1 LLREK
6 HALTKLRVEL
16 EERKGKL
23 CKSWAPDPKL
33 QEQKGGR
40 KRGNNAPK

>member
-1 LLREK
+1 MSAMLKEK

-23 CKSWAPDPKL
+23 CFSY
-33 QEQKGGR
+33 KGFGHLAVIDR
-40 KRGNNAPK
+40 Q